1 MSEVTINDE
10 KKQITQ
16 NKSDL
21 LKIMQNDFASSVNTV
36 YINSIGKEVQFKEI
50 TVQ

>member
-1 MSEVTINDE
+1 MSEVAINEE
-10 KKQITQ
+10 KKQVTQ

-21 LKIMQNDFASSVNTV
+21 LKIMQDDFASSVNTV
-36 YINSIGKEVQFKEI
+36 YINSTGKEAQFKEI